1 MLDNKSEKYLNE
13 LKDELGYI
21 GGNSGYLDME
31 AILKKK
37 GVLESAKLE
46 ILETLEGFLNSSEFT
61 VYQYENDGDVRYCA
75 EFGYQTDMDDYTIET
90 LIFNKQ
96 PSLENIHTIISI
108 NDLEFMFKFKRLLP
122 KFKCWECG
130 RVVHWVDLDGD
141 FEEKR
146 DKLED
151 KYCGC

>member
-1 MLDNKSEKYLNE
+1 MLDYKSEKYLTD
-13 LKDELGYI
+13 LKKSMGYL
-21 GGNSGYLDME
+21 GGNSGYLGME

-37 GVLESAKLE
+37 GVLESN
-46 ILETLEGFLNSSEFT
+46 LETVEEFEGFLNSSEFT
-61 VYQYENDGDVRYCA
+61 IYRYENEGDIRYCA

-96 PSLENIHTIISI
+96 PSLKNIHTIISI

-141 FEEKR
+141 FERKK
-146 DKLED
+146 DMLED